1 MNRITFFL
9 NNNSVLFFSWYCSL
23 FYIDIKETLYSRLG
37 LDFIQSYF
45 ILCFNYLFAIFVIFS
60 IFYSFYQSIRNI
72 KINKKYA
79 FALLIFY
86 LVAWMFFSYDL
97 INDGVNEISVTKF
110 SIFILIHVCFCLY
123 NLFKKKD
130 ITLIICLMF
139 YGSNAILF
147 YFLITIQN
155 KYIS

>member
-1 MNRITFFL
+1 MNKITSFF
-9 NNNSVLFFSWYCSL
+9 NNNSILFFSWYC
-23 FYIDIKETLYSRLG
+23 TLLG
-37 LDFIQSYF
+37 F
-45 ILCFNYLFAIFVIFS
+45 IFVLFDSILTYDLNLTIVLYYFRLLVTFIMIS

-130 ITLIICLMF
+130 ITLIIYLMF
-139 YGSNAILF
+139 YGSNSFLL
-147 YFLITIQN
+147 YFLIKHI
-155 KYIS
+155 K

>member
-1 MNRITFFL
+1 MNRITSFFD
-9 NNNSVLFFSWYCSL
+9 NNSVLFFSWFCTFFCFFIEYTI
-23 FYIDIKETLYSRLG
+23 FKTLLNPYL
-37 LDFIQSYF
+37 IYVECCYYF
-45 ILCFNYLFAIFVIFS
+45 LVAILIFS

>member
-72 KINKKYA
+72 NINKTYA
-79 FALLIFY
+79 FTLLVFY
-86 LVAWMFFSYDL
+86 IVAWIFFSYDL
-97 INDGVNEISVTKF
+97 INNGINEISVTKF
-110 SIFILIHVCFCLY
+110 SIFILINVCFCLY
-123 NLFKKKD
+123 RLFKEQS
-130 ITLIICLMF
+130 TTIIIYLMF
-139 YGSNAILF
+139 YGSSYILP
-147 YFLITIQN
+147 YFLITN
-155 KYIS
+155 T

>member
-1 MNRITFFL
+1 MNKITSFF
-9 NNNSVLFFSWYCSL
+9 NNNSILFFSWYC
-23 FYIDIKETLYSRLG
+23 TLLG
-37 LDFIQSYF
+37 F
-45 ILCFNYLFAIFVIFS
+45 IFVLFDSILTYDLNLTIVLYYFRLLVTFIMIS

-130 ITLIICLMF
+130 ITLIIYLMF
-139 YGSNAILF
+139 YGSNS
-147 YFLITIQN
+147 FLLYLLINID
-155 KYIS
+155 KY